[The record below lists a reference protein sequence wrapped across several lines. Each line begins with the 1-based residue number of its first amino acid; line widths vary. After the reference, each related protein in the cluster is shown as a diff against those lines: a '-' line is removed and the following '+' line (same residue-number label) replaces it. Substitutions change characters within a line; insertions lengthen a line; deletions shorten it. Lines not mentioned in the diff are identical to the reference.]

1 MTNGKQPI
9 VKCAHTKIID
19 LDELVPNPKN
29 PNQHPPEQIRLL
41 SRIIKHQGQRAPIV
55 VSKRSGFITKGHARL
70 LAIQALG
77 WDRAAIDEQEYA
89 NEADEYADMVADNKI
104 AELAETNLSMVLDD
118 VMEFGEEFDFD
129 LLGIPDFK
137 LPEDFEPGSI
147 DDQGKLDEKKPVQCP
162 NCGEM
167 FEPKS

>member
-1 MTNGKQPI
+1 MEPI
-9 VKCAHTKIID
+9 IKCAHTKVVE
-19 LDELVPNPKN
+19 LDTLVPNPKN
-29 PNQHPPEQIRLL
+29 PNKHPKEQITLL
-41 SRIIKHQGQRAPIV
+41 AKIIKHQGQRAPIV
-55 VSKRSGFITKGHARL
+55 VSKRSGFVTKGHARMM
-70 LAIQALG
+70 AIKQIG
-77 WDRAAIDEQEYA
+77 WDKAAIDEQEYK

-104 AELAETNLSMVLDD
+104 AELANTDLSMVLSD
-118 VMEFGEEFDFD
+118 VLDLGPDFDFD

-147 DDQGKLDEKKPVQCP
+147 NDQGKLDEKKPVQCP